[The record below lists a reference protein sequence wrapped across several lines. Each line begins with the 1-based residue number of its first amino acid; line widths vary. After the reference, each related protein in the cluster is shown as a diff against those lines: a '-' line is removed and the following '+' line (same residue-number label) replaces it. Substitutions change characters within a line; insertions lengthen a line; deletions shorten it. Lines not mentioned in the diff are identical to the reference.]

1 MDYFLILLR
10 YKIRILAM
18 KNSINI
24 KSKDNITF
32 GILFFIFFLIV
43 GLYPLKSGGVIRV
56 WSVVF
61 SLVFLIITIIRPN
74 LFTFL
79 NKLWIQF
86 GILLGKI
93 ISPIVMGLVFFLVVT
108 PIGMLVRILK
118 KDVMGLKRGA
128 SSYWINREEKVQSMK
143 KQF

>member
-1 MDYFLILLR
+1 MNF
-10 YKIRILAM
+10 YKD
-18 KNSINI
+18 I
-24 KSKDNITF
+24 KKKDNITF
-32 GILFFIFFLIV
+32 GLLFFVFFLIF
-43 GLYPLKSGGVIRV
+43 GFYPLNSGGFIRI
-56 WSVVF
+56 WSVVL

-93 ISPIVMGLVFFLVVT
+93 ISPIVMGLVFFFVVT
-108 PIGMLVRILK
+108 PIGILVRVLK

-128 SSYWINREEKVQSMK
+128 STYWINRKDNVQSMK

>member
-1 MDYFLILLR
+1 
-10 YKIRILAM
+10 M
-18 KNSINI
+18 KNLINI
-24 KSKDNITF
+24 KRKDNITF
-32 GILFFIFFLIV
+32 GILFFILFLII
-43 GLYPLKSGGVIRV
+43 GLYPLKSEGLIRV
-56 WSVVF
+56 WSVVL

-74 LFTFL
+74 LFTFI

-93 ISPIVMGLVFFLVVT
+93 ISPIVMGLVFFFVVT
-108 PIGMLVRILK
+108 PIGILVRIFK

-128 SSYWINREEKVQSMK
+128 NTYWINREDKVQSMK

>member
-1 MDYFLILLR
+1 ME
-10 YKIRILAM
+10 
-18 KNSINI
+18 NSINI
-24 KSKDNITF
+24 KRKNNITF

-43 GLYPLKSGGVIRV
+43 GLYPLISNEPIRI
-56 WSVVF
+56 WSIIV
-61 SLVFLIITIIRPN
+61 SLVFLTVTIIKPN

-79 NKLWIQF
+79 NKLWIKF

-93 ISPIVMGLVFFLVVT
+93 ISPIVMGLVFFFVVT
-108 PIGMLVRILK
+108 PIGIFVKVLK

-128 SSYWINREEKVQSMK
+128 SSYWITREDKIQSMK